1 MKKILTIKTNAE
13 GMVDITSRVPDFMTE
28 EEVNERLTNALPMA
42 VAGLAH
48 ERSEGS
54 ILAARADILA
64 MFEKADT
71 MLTLMF
77 CDKEDDCGDA
87 GYPEATGLPDDRP

>member
-1 MKKILTIKTNAE
+1 MKKILTIKTDKE
-13 GMVDITSRVPDFMTE
+13 GVVDIQSRVPDFMTE
-28 EEVNERLTNALPMA
+28 DEVNERLTNALPMA

-54 ILAARADILA
+54 VLAARADLLA

-77 CDKEDDCGDA
+77 CDKEDACGDTVH
-87 GYPEATGLPDDRP
+87 PEETGLLDH